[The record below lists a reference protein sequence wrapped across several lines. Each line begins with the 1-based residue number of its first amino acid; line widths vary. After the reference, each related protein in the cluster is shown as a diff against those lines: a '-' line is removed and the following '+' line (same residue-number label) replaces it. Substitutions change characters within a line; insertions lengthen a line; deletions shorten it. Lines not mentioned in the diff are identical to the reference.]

1 MAFTGSEENVDLSS
15 IPLSFLEAYQ
25 FPAFVLVV
33 PITKKTRPKLI
44 SRDTDITIRNYSS
57 NSSYLDNEY
66 YDDISPLSGPSR
78 QPFPSNPIIWG
89 NEKWYSLTQGRSI
102 GDCIEMN
109 VQNRLQS
116 WIQGDLEESMTNSPL
131 SGDNNGN
138 VTGYPFSRPSSVSS
152 SSTQGLEGGFKLN
165 IKWPKPISLLL
176 AKTILPLSPSSTTH
190 SFCIITSQ
198 IINDSISIPSKNNIS
213 WSNVTSPTE
222 RPSNPT
228 SIGSS
233 MSVDQRRTLVINR
246 DNSIDMNRHRDSND
260 TRSSFAS
267 TKSSGNSEYS
277 YHRPSASSGL
287 GTSIDVGSSVSQ
299 IGSPSLASGSSSS
312 YNSTGGYFNQSI
324 WGDREINS
332 TNDKIRTKSS
342 ISSKQRK
349 NSPHPSSNSSNSGQR
364 QSISSKSTKFRTSA
378 NEAEQFWE
386 MVENIDWKKTPL
398 GDRSKWRDVID
409 PILSIVFESK
419 SSDCVWL
426 GPDLRQV
433 YNKGYS
439 QLLDH
444 PRSMGR
450 PAKEVWASVWDTI
463 EPYVKLCMSGT
474 AVFKD
479 NDPIFFKRYGNNV
492 LMEHYHSWRYVPI
505 AGKDGSILGIFNQS
519 VETTEKVLQDRR
531 LASSRD
537 LAERMLIVRSMDE
550 YFGAVVEVLEENSK
564 DAPFFMCYKIQ
575 QTENNS
581 AHVQV
586 QATLEAT
593 VGVPENHPSA
603 EKKLSFTLP
612 PIRTRANFGPN
623 ADRLSSPTLSAIS
636 ALSSGSGRVCHV
648 TSDGHQWPIL
658 KALNT
663 RQCVIVDD
671 CSELIE
677 GYSICQ
683 WDELPFAAIV
693 IPICSDGS
701 IEVPDGVI
709 IMGLNVRRPFDAEYD
724 GWVNGIRS
732 QLVSTLAN
740 VKAAEA
746 EQRMEED
753 NARMEKAKAAWFR
766 GAAHDLRS
774 PLTLIAGPLSDLMDD
789 NPTPKQRTAL
799 VTAQRNI
806 DRLMRLVNAL
816 MDFSRLEAGRM
827 EGRFLPTDLG
837 SFVTDL
843 AALFR
848 PAVER
853 LGIQYTID
861 VEPCDHLVYVD
872 PTLFETIISNIIGN
886 ALKYTEK
893 GSITVQVRYTD
904 HAEISVI
911 DTGVGIPED
920 EVPLVTE
927 WYHRATTA
935 IHAGTQGSGLGLA
948 LAKELL
954 RLHCGDL
961 IVSSKT
967 ASTPN
972 QPHGS
977 TFTARIPLSFK
988 PLPPTSSMTTSKFGS
1003 YGAAVANEVLRWNK
1017 EDGESSSSDGVT
1029 TDSILGSNSKFS
1041 DGFLFEKTDT
1051 VLLVEDNTDMRNY
1064 IKQILTPFCTVIEAS
1079 NGQQALEMAI
1089 SNPPNLILS
1098 DMLMPKMNGLELLQE
1113 IRNHP
1118 NTKIIPMVL
1127 LSAIAGDESRVE
1139 ALMMGAEDYLAKPF
1153 KPKELVA
1160 RVHLHLQ
1167 VGKKRAH
1174 LEKLYLERETEIAVL
1189 SDYCPSGIMRAN
1201 SNTGEITYANKAWRE
1216 QGDLLND
1223 DPNRWPEYLDEDTR
1237 KRLEKLWG
1245 DYIKDK
1251 NAKEFRVNWRYQ
1263 NTGRVCSGIFIKL
1276 ESVNPSMSGI
1286 LGCTTDITHEEQR
1299 LIEAEQRRQ
1308 EAEESKHQQE
1318 LLIDLTSH
1326 EIRTPVSA
1334 ILQCSSLVKE
1344 NLISLKDQLRY
1355 TTNGFIPTKE
1365 LLDDLEEDV
1374 DALESIYQC
1383 GLVQERIAGDVLSLA
1398 RIQLDMLSLY
1408 DIEVNLRK
1416 EARKVLSVF
1425 ASEAKTK
1432 KIDLVLQF
1440 GDTLELGK
1448 VMSIKTDPVRL
1459 GQVVTNL
1466 ISNAIRFTS
1475 ASDTRRITVK
1485 YDISFTPPAED
1496 SCALPSA
1503 LGIPSRLPADE
1514 DTPIWLFVSVTDTG
1528 PGMSP
1533 KELAVLFK
1541 RFAQG
1546 NKMIHTKYGGSG
1558 LGLFICR
1565 KITELLGGRIEVLS
1579 QLGEGSVFR
1588 FFIKTR
1594 TVAPPSALASYVEAT
1609 NLGALKSPSAT
1620 NYSSIPASSSPLPSP
1635 LPSPS
1640 PSIMSS
1646 GTSSSSPTPPPTN
1659 NEAEHILIVEDNI
1672 INQTVLKRQIVK
1684 AGLTCDVA
1692 NNGLEALNLIRESHR
1707 QFKRSGNSNSNSS
1720 NNEGAQRKKPY
1731 DVVLMDLEMPVMDG
1745 LTAIKELRESEKSGS
1760 LYRNFVI
1767 ALTGNA
1773 RQGQIDQA
1781 LAAGMDDV
1789 VIKPYVLKNLLTKI
1803 RGLTAKRA
1811 ELENANKE

>member
-1 MAFTGSEENVDLSS
+1 MALMAQEEDVDLSAL
-15 IPLSFLEAYQ
+15 PLQFLDAYPY
-25 FPAFVLVV
+25 PAFVLLV
-33 PITKKTRPKLI
+33 PITSAKTRPKFI
-44 SRDTDITIRNYSS
+44 SRDTDITIRNYHG
-57 NSSYLDNEY
+57 NDP
-66 YDDISPLSGPSR
+66 YDDVSPLGGPSR
-78 QPFPSNPIIWG
+78 QPFPSNPVTWG
-89 NEKWYSLTQGRSI
+89 NARWYQLTQGRLI
-102 GDCIEMN
+102 GDCIDMN
-109 VQNRLQS
+109 VQNRLQA
-116 WIQGDLEESMTNSPL
+116 WIEGESEPEE
-131 SGDNNGN
+131 
-138 VTGYPFSRPSSVSS
+138 YKSS
-152 SSTQGLEGGFKLN
+152 SSSSSSSSPGLGLEGGFKLD
-165 IKWPKPISLLL
+165 IKWPKPCSLYL
-176 AKTILPLSPSSTTH
+176 AKTILPLSPPSTTH
-190 SFCIITSQ
+190 AFCVITSQ
-198 IINDSISIPSKNNIS
+198 KINEASPPTTSTTSSPRLS
-213 WSNVTSPTE
+213 WSNLTSPTE
-222 RPSNPT
+222 RPSNPNLRSSASTQFRNTLEGKRQHRQSDT
-228 SIGSS
+228 SQGRSSSFSSSADTGSS
-233 MSVDQRRTLVINR
+233 GNLDHR
-246 DNSIDMNRHRDSND
+246 NSTS
-260 TRSSFAS
+260 TGYRSSFDV
-267 TKSSGNSEYS
+267 G
-277 YHRPSASSGL
+277 PSAS
-287 GTSIDVGSSVSQ
+287 Q
-299 IGSPSLASGSSSS
+299 AGSPSNTPGPVTTPSLSLNPNPNPDSNTHS
-312 YNSTGGYFNQSI
+312 YFSNSI
-324 WGDREINS
+324 WGTSGKSSTKFKEEKEKDREGS
-332 TNDKIRTKSS
+332 SDKIRSRSS
-342 ISSKQRK
+342 RRRD
-349 NSPHPSSNSSNSGQR
+349 SPHGSRVPSLQARAPNDNQ
-364 QSISSKSTKFRTSA
+364 A
-378 NEAEQFWE
+378 DHFWQL
-386 MVENIDWKKTPL
+386 VETIDWSKTPL
-398 GDRSKWRDVID
+398 GDRSSWRDVID
-409 PILSIVFESK
+409 PLLSVTFESR
-419 SSDCVWL
+419 SSDCLWL
-426 GPDLRQV
+426 GPELQLM

-439 QLLDH
+439 LLLDH
-444 PRSMGR
+444 PKSFGA
-450 PAKEVWASVWDTI
+450 PAREAWASIWPTI
-463 EPYVKLCMSGT
+463 EPYVQSCLSGT
-474 AVFKD
+474 PVYKD
-479 NDPIFFKRYGNNV
+479 NDPIFWKRYGNNV

-505 AGKDGSILGIFNQS
+505 VGKDGSILGIFNQS
-519 VETTEKVLQDRR
+519 VEVTEKVLQDRR

-537 LAERMLIVRSMDE
+537 LSERMLIVRSMDE
-550 YFGAVVEVLEENSK
+550 YFGAIVDVLEEYSK

-575 QTENNS
+575 QTENDPS
-581 AHVQV
+581 HVQIE
-586 QATLEAT
+586 ATLQAT
-593 VGVPENHPSA
+593 VGVPDDHPSVQ
-603 EKKLSFTLP
+603 KKLSLTLP
-612 PIRTRANFGPN
+612 PTRTRANFGPN
-623 ADRLSSPTLSAIS
+623 ADKMSSPTLSAIS

-671 CSELIE
+671 CRELIR
-677 GYSICQ
+677 GYSIRQ

-701 IEVPDGVI
+701 IEVPDAVI

-724 GWVNGIRS
+724 GWVHAIRS
-732 QLVSTLAN
+732 QLVGSMTA

-746 EQRMEED
+746 ETRMEED
-753 NARMEKAKAAWFR
+753 HARMERAKAAWFR

-774 PLTLIAGPLSDLMDD
+774 PLTLIAGPLSDLLDD
-789 NPTPKQRTAL
+789 NPTAKQRQAIT
-799 VTAQRNI
+799 TAQRNI

-837 SFVTDL
+837 EFTTQI
-843 AALFR
+843 AGLFR
-848 PAVER
+848 PAIER
-853 LGIQYTID
+853 LSIQYTID
-861 VEPCDHLVYVD
+861 VEPRDQLTYVD
-872 PTLFETIISNIIGN
+872 PTLFETILSNLIGN

-904 HAEISVI
+904 HAEVSVI

-954 RLHCGDL
+954 RLHEGDL
-961 IVSSKT
+961 VVTSKVASS
-967 ASTPN
+967 PGE
-972 QPHGS
+972 PHGS
-977 TFTARIPLSFK
+977 SFTARIPLSFK
-988 PLPPTSSMTTSKFGS
+988 PLPPASSAAPETFGK
-1003 YGAAVANEVLRWNK
+1003 YGKAVANEAMRWTK
-1017 EDGESSSSDGVT
+1017 EDAESSSEGAA
-1029 TDSILGSNSKFS
+1029 TDSAFGSASKIS
-1041 DGFLFEKTDT
+1041 DVFVFEKTDT
-1051 VLLVEDNTDMRNY
+1051 ILLVEDNQDMRKY
-1064 IKQILTPFCTVIEAS
+1064 IKQVLTPFCTVIEAT

-1089 SNPPNLILS
+1089 ANPPNLILS
-1098 DMLMPKMNGLELLQE
+1098 DMLMPKMNGLDLLQE

-1118 NTKIIPMVL
+1118 NTKIVPMVL
-1127 LSAIAGDESRVE
+1127 LSAIAGDESRME
-1139 ALMMGAEDYLAKPF
+1139 ALMLGAEDYLAKPF

-1174 LEKLYLERETEIAVL
+1174 LEKLFNERETEIAVL
-1189 SDYCPSGIMRAN
+1189 SDYCPSGIMRADGV
-1201 SNTGEITYANKAWRE
+1201 TGMVTYANRAWRE
-1216 QGDLLND
+1216 QSDLLLD
-1223 DPNRWPEYLDEDTR
+1223 DPNRWPEYVDDETR
-1237 KRLEKLWG
+1237 ERLLTIWGEYLQGNEKEL
-1245 DYIKDK
+1245 
-1251 NAKEFRVNWRYQ
+1251 RVNWKY
-1263 NTGRVCSGIFIKL
+1263 NTGKVISGIFVKL
-1276 ESVNPSMSGI
+1276 DQVNPNMAGI

-1344 NLISLKDQLRY
+1344 NLISLKDQLRGSGSA
-1355 TTNGFIPTKE
+1355 GFCPSRE

-1374 DALESIYQC
+1374 EALESIYQC

-1408 DIEVNLRK
+1408 DIEVDLRK
-1416 EARKVLSVF
+1416 EARKVSSVF

-1432 KIDLVLQF
+1432 RIDLQLQF
-1440 GDTLELGK
+1440 GETLEMGR

-1475 ASDTRRITVK
+1475 SGDVRRITVK
-1485 YDISFTPPAED
+1485 YDISFNPPAED
-1496 SCALPSA
+1496 TCALPNA
-1503 LGIPSRLPADE
+1503 IGIPSNLPADE

-1594 TVAPPSALASYVEAT
+1594 TVAPPTALAAYVEAASP
-1609 NLGALKSPSAT
+1609 GALRSPSNST
-1620 NYSSIPASSSPLPSP
+1620 FPP
-1635 LPSPS
+1635 PSPS
-1640 PSIMSS
+1640 PSIMSTES
-1646 GTSSSSPTPPPTN
+1646 GSSSNPTPPPPEDLN
-1659 NEAEHILIVEDNI
+1659 AEHILIVEDNV

-1692 NNGLEALNLIRESHR
+1692 NNGLEALNLIREAYR
-1707 QFKRSGNSNSNSS
+1707 QSRRSGTG
-1720 NNEGAQRKKPY
+1720 ETRRRKPY

-1745 LTAIKELRESEKSGS
+1745 LTAIKELREAENAGS
-1760 LYRNFVI
+1760 LNRNMVI

-1803 RGLTAKRA
+1803 KAMTAKRE
-1811 ELENANKE
+1811 ELEKASRRE